1 MDPQRVRGARAHC
14 ERRHRFAM
22 LLLLPLTLQ
31 PGDRLWSQEQKTAP
45 IIYAVFF
52 AGQKNISS
60 KTLRRVAGLKPGDK
74 WSDAVAAEVHSRLRQ
89 WPYLSTVTRPRVTSR
104 PNGQVVVFITVTES
118 PIIGEVAFSSN
129 DAISTTNL
137 KKALRLK
144 AGDPFGPE
152 TVARAVDTLIR
163 HYHRDGFLLAVVEGD
178 VRPRQDRRDVTFT
191 IREGQRIHVSAIT
204 ILGAEQISEGEA
216 LKHLRNQ
223 PRRFFGLVSKGY
235 YRPGLVEAGLES
247 LQLFYLSRGFTDVE
261 VGMDELRFNQSR
273 TAVELVLRVHE
284 GRRWTFAG
292 VRIEGNELL
301 PTALLEKVI
310 DLPPGGYY
318 DRDTVDSGRK
328 RLSEFYQKQT
338 GLLPQITLS
347 PELYFQEARLKV
359 VFKVAERPHIV
370 VEEVRI
376 TGNKNTRDRV
386 VRQDITLMPG
396 GLFTTTELRRS
407 LARIRERGIFQREEV
422 IVHDGST
429 PGGKIVEFA
438 VTERDKPGILEVGG
452 GASTGSGEIA
462 FARVVHT
469 NLDLFRLPRSF
480 TDWEGAFV
488 GGGQT
493 LELELMPGRIES
505 YYRLRFEEPYF
516 FKKDLAFS
524 VFGAGRILSRRSYDE
539 NHIAVE
545 ARLRQFLDEDRNLS
559 LSLSYIADRVE
570 IDRLSANAP
579 PAVFEDRGTTLLAY
593 PRLALSWDETKFNF
607 FSGPT
612 GFFAAARIDLADGL
626 TGSELDFFRSELRA
640 DYFLALFDRDA
651 DFAHKLHL
659 NLRFRWMEGRGGN
672 DTHIAERFYLG
683 GPQSFRGF
691 AYRRLGPHQRGTPVG
706 GEALIAGTVKY
717 SFPLILREIRG
728 MAIFDWGDL
737 EPTISRLSTSRMRTA
752 AGGGLQIRFPAF
764 GMLDLYWVQA
774 LAKGSEDRAQ
784 LFGLTLGVEF

>member
-1 MDPQRVRGARAHC
+1 
-14 ERRHRFAM
+14 M

-31 PGDRLWSQEQKTAP
+31 PGDRLWSQEQKTGP

-60 KTLRRVAGLKPGDK
+60 KRLRRVAGLKPGDE

-104 PNGQVVVFITVTES
+104 PDGQVVVLIRVTES
-118 PIIGEVAFSSN
+118 PVIGKVAFSGN

-144 AGDPFGPE
+144 AGDPYRPE

-163 HYHRDGFLLAVVEGD
+163 HYHGDGFLLAVVEGA
-178 VRPRQDRRDVTFT
+178 VSAPRQDRRDVTFT
-191 IREGQRIHVSAIT
+191 IREGRRIHVSAIT
-204 ILGAEQISEGEA
+204 ILGAEQISESEA

-223 PRRFFGLVSKGY
+223 PRRFFGVVSKGY
-235 YRPGLVEAGLES
+235 YRPDLVEADLES

-338 GLLPQITLS
+338 GRLPQITLS
-347 PELYFQEARLKV
+347 PELYPQEARLKV

-386 VRQDITLMPG
+386 ARQDITLMPG
-396 GLFTTTELRRS
+396 DLFTTTELRRS
-407 LARIRERGIFQREEV
+407 LARIRKRGIFQREEV

-438 VTERDKPGILEVGG
+438 VTEQDKPRIVEVGG
-452 GASTGSGEIA
+452 GAYTGSGEIGY
-462 FARVVHT
+462 ARVALT
-469 NLDLFRLPRSF
+469 NFDLFRLPRSF

-493 LELELMPGRIES
+493 LELELVPGRRES
-505 YYRLRFEEPYF
+505 DYRLRFEEPYF
-516 FKKDLAFS
+516 FKKDLVFS
-524 VFGAGRILSRRSYDE
+524 VFGAGRLLSRESYDE
-539 NHIAVE
+539 NHIAVQ
-545 ARLRQFLDEDRNLS
+545 ARLRQFLNEDRDLS
-559 LSLSYIADRVE
+559 LSLSYIADLVE
-570 IDRLSANAP
+570 IDRLSTSAP
-579 PAVFEDRGTTLLAY
+579 PAVLQDRGTTLLAY
-593 PRLALSWDETKFNF
+593 PRLALSWDDIEPNF

-612 GFFAAARIDLADGL
+612 GFSATARVDLADGL

-640 DYFLALFDRDA
+640 DYFLALFDHDP

-672 DTHIAERFYLG
+672 DTHVAERFYLG
-683 GPQSFRGF
+683 GPHSFRGF
-691 AYRRLGPHQRGTPVG
+691 EYRHLGPHQGGTPVG
-706 GEALIAGTVKY
+706 GEAQIAGSVKY

-752 AGGGLQIRFPAF
+752 AGGGLQIRFPVF
-764 GMLDLYWVQA
+764 GLLDLYWVQA
-774 LAKGSEDRAQ
+774 LAKESEDRAQ
-784 LFGLTLGVEF
+784 LFGFTLGVTF